1 MKRIFSTVLILGLS
15 PWASV
20 QAATPVT
27 SAALADRLGEVKQ
40 RVIKVE
46 QNLIDSL
53 KNQKNAKESYKKIQ
67 ELIQLQRQER
77 NLALGRTQELEKTI
91 ADLETKRGEL
101 RSRVDS
107 NRAQLRKSL
116 LEITRMA
123 KAVPETP
130 DAVDRVRIEQ
140 PRAKTLKNMAS
151 LGVSE
156 LETLRADLS
165 DAEALEGRIAEERSQ
180 LDAVMHEL
188 AESEGILELNK
199 RLQIDL
205 IEQSYSLRTQQ
216 LERYRSLKLAEM
228 RVSDLIK
235 DFNARMELQAENKK
249 ERHWASL
256 MQTPFG
262 KSKGL
267 LPYPV
272 AVKKLVNGFGK
283 SYDLDT
289 GLAIFKKGLDI
300 DAGSNEPVKAV
311 FDGKVAFSGTLPGY
325 GRMLIIDHGDHFYT
339 LVGNLGSSNRKVGE
353 QIAQGE
359 IVGVTD
365 PTGKPV
371 YFEIRA
377 RNIPVN
383 PLQWVAHS
391 STMKE

>member
-1 MKRIFSTVLILGLS
+1 MKLLFSSFFVLCL
-15 PWASV
+15 
-20 QAATPVT
+20 VT
-27 SAALADRLGEVKQ
+27 SGNVHAAVPATRAALADRLGDVKQ

-101 RSRVDS
+101 RTRVDS

-130 DAVDRVRIEQ
+130 DAIDRVRIEQ
-140 PRAKTLKNMAS
+140 PRVKTLKNMAS

-205 IEQSYSLRTQQ
+205 IQQSYSMRTQQ

-228 RVSDLIK
+228 RVSDLIQ
-235 DFNARMELQAENKK
+235 DFNARMEIQTENKK
-249 ERHWASL
+249 ERHWASM

-272 AVKKLVNGFGK
+272 AVRKLVNGFGK

-325 GRMLIIDHGDHFYT
+325 GRMLILDHGDHFYT
-339 LVGNLGSSNRKVGE
+339 LVGNLGSSSRKVGD

-359 IVGVTD
+359 VIGVTD

-391 STMKE
+391 STMK